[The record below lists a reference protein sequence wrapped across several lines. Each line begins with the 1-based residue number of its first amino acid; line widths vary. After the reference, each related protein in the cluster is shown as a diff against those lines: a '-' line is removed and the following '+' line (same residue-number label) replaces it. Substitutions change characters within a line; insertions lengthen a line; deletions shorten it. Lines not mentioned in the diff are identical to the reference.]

1 MPRRS
6 VAAASTR
13 LALRLAG
20 LQVHHRLRAGSPGKA
35 FMPQPGECAAMWH
48 CCGFYPACA
57 ALSRATVHHRLRAGS
72 PGKAFT
78 PQPGECAA
86 TWHCCGFYPLAL
98 RLAGLP
104 GHRLQITRRYCERL
118 QPFLV
123 ADTFSGSRMTGT
135 PTTALSGAVVFS
147 QGTLLRYQQL
157 ML

>member
-1 MPRRS
+1 
-6 VAAASTR
+6 VA
-13 LALRLAG
+13 LLR
-20 LQVHHRLRAGSPGKA
+20 
-35 FMPQPGECAAMWH
+35 F
-48 CCGFYPACA
+48 
-57 ALSRATVHHRLRAGS
+57 
-72 PGKAFT
+72 
-78 PQPGECAA
+78 
-86 TWHCCGFYPLAL
+86 
-98 RLAGLP
+98 LP